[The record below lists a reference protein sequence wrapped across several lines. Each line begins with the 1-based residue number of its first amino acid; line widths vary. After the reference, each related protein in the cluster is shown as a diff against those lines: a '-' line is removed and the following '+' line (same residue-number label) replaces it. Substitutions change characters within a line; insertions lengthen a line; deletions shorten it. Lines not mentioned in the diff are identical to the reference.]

1 MAQKPEELKKDDRL
15 HGGIAVGTL
24 TKYRNAIEASEAKM
38 EKIRGD
44 MSADWKA
51 FEEAGGHKSAFKA
64 AKKVAAMSYD
74 EARDWIKA
82 FNSYLEGLGTFHQL
96 DLFYTETEFEK
107 VELKKPEDQSKPKG
121 QGLAEAVLAHAAKT
135 EQSAA
140 VN

>member
-1 MAQKPEELKKDDRL
+1 MAQKPPEPKKDERL
-15 HGGIAVGTL
+15 HGGIEVGTL

-44 MSADWKA
+44 MATDYKA
-51 FEEAGGHKSAFKA
+51 FEEAGGNKSAFKA
-64 AKKVAAMSYD
+64 AKKVANMTVD
-74 EARDWIKA
+74 EARDWILA
-82 FNSYLEGLGTFHQL
+82 FNSYLYGMGQFHQM
-96 DLFYTETEFEK
+96 DLFYTQMEFPK
-107 VELKKPEDQSKPKG
+107 VELVKAEEKPKG